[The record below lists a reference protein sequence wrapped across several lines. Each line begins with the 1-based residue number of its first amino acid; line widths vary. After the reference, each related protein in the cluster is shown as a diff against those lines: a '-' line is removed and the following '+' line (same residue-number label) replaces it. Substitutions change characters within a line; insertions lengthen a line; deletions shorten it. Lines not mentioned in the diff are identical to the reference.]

1 MQLNKRVS
9 IMLKNMDNMV
19 KSAEFSDLKMLSDE
33 IESMRK
39 RLTQPLKVAV
49 VGFMKA
55 GKSTLMNAILKERV
69 LYTGTVETTYTVTW
83 FKYGNKKGL
92 TIVMKDGSEINAPFE
107 DLEKWTVRKKLSV
120 NPLMDNAKYII
131 IYYPNEILKTME
143 LIDTPGLFSSYGKDS
158 ANTLDFLGLQEADKV
173 TSEEAA
179 LADAIIYAFSRGVQ
193 GKDAEVLDAFSG
205 ADETNSSPINAIGV
219 FTRTDMFW
227 DCAANPEIKPL
238 DAVFDVVE
246 GYKSKPKLKKLLY
259 NILPVSAKLVE
270 SASDITDEAWEIMQQ
285 LSRID
290 EDVLLDYLVD
300 ANTFAAEEGED
311 MPVSARDRKMVLDMF
326 TQYGIYAVTKAISKG
341 VTRDEMVD
349 YLYEQSGV
357 NRVSNLILQHF
368 GNRAYLIKLN
378 YVLMRI
384 EKICRKLKIQSTE
397 NRQIINICERII
409 EEIEQIKM
417 DEQAFSELQ
426 TLQSYYN
433 GEIKFYNKEDEQQ
446 LLQITGEYGGNC
458 EARLGAAEGTSIK
471 ELKKIALERSR
482 HWNDMTYDYGVSRQ
496 INDAAKVIV
505 RACENMYFHL
515 EMLSGYDE

>member
-19 KSAEFSDLKMLSDE
+19 KAAESPDLKVLSEE
-33 IESMRK
+33 IDFMRK

-69 LYTGTVETTYTVTW
+69 LFTGTVETTYTVSW
-83 FKYGNKKGL
+83 FKYGEKKRL

-107 DLEKWTVRKKLSV
+107 DLEKWTVRKKLDS
-120 NPLMDNAKYII
+120 NPLMDSARYII

-143 LIDTPGLFSSYGKDS
+143 LIDTPGLFSTYGKDS

-193 GKDAEVLDAFSG
+193 GKDAEVLDAFNG
-205 ADETNSSPINAIGV
+205 ADETASSPINAIGI

-227 DCAANPEIKPL
+227 DCVQNPHIKPL
-238 DAVFDVVE
+238 DVVSGVVE
-246 GYKSKPKLKKLLY
+246 DYKSKPRLKKLLY

-270 SASDITDEAWEIMQQ
+270 SAADITDEIWNIFMK
-285 LSRID
+285 LSQVD
-290 EDVLLDYLVD
+290 EDILLDYLMD
-300 ANTFAAEEGED
+300 ANAFATEESNE
-311 MPVSARDRKMVLDMF
+311 MPVDPKDREKVLKLF
-326 TQYGIYAVTKAISKG
+326 TQYGVYAVTSAIKEG
-341 VTRDEMVD
+341 IGREQMVD
-349 YLYEQSGV
+349 YLYELSGV
-357 NRVSNLILQHF
+357 SRVSNLILQHF

-378 YVLMRI
+378 YVMNRI
-384 EKICRKLKIQSTE
+384 ERICRKLKHQNND
-397 NRQIINICERII
+397 NRQILHICERIL

-417 DEQAFSELQ
+417 DEQAFKELEI
-426 TLQSYYN
+426 LQAFYN
-433 GEIKFYNKEDEQQ
+433 GEIRFYDQDNEKQ
-446 LLQITGEYGGNC
+446 LLQITGEYGSHC
-458 EARLGAAEGTSIK
+458 EARLGAPDGTSIK
-471 ELKKIALERSR
+471 ELKKIALDRSR
-482 HWNDMTYDYGVSRQ
+482 HWNDMTYDYGIPRQVS
-496 INDAAKVIV
+496 DAAKVIV
-505 RACENMYFHL
+505 RSCENMYFHL